1 MIEQRTTPAETQLP
15 APLRVLVV
23 DDNRDGAD
31 TLAMILRIYGYAI
44 RVAYD
49 GMSALVVADE
59 FQPDVLVLD
68 IGLPGLDGFS
78 LAERL
83 RAMPA
88 FTRTT
93 MIALTA
99 YRGEEYRHRSKQAGF
114 DHYLIKPAEIKQL
127 RTLFQACRRS
137 A

>member
-1 MIEQRTTPAETQLP
+1 MKIPDPQTP

-49 GMSALVVADE
+49 GLAALEAADE

-68 IGLPGLDGFS
+68 IGLPGLDGFT

-83 RAMPA
+83 RGMPA
-88 FTRTT
+88 FAHTT

-114 DHYLIKPAEIKQL
+114 DHYLVKPAEVKQL
-127 RTLFQACRRS
+127 RALFQECRQ
-137 A
+137 